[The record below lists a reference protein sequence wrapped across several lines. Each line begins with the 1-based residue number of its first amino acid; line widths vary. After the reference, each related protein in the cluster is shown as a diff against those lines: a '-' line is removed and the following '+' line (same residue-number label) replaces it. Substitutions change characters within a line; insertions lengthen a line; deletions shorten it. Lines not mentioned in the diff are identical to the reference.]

1 MPHVMKKKR
10 KGFYGKRKWE
20 LERLSDRGENS
31 ASSVQQTCV
40 AGTNDG
46 PNSFFDELARTP
58 SSSGNREIIE
68 MPRNL
73 SAEKL
78 VHSNFKQ
85 LDHRKSLSRNLRS
98 MQIEEACSNKIQDF
112 SILNQCLQSFAMCS
126 SCKSAKSRIILMQDN
141 QKKMGLAEFLFRQ
154 CTHCG
159 AQKEFTASRKLPGKG
174 GAFEVNRQ
182 AILACPSRSELKRF
196 CTKMNLPPPL
206 HKEAYNAHI
215 KQIEKELSIEAEK
228 KMNEAAIRLKDIT
241 KIKDSNKVKISANGQ
256 EIAEVAGSV
265 DGTWQKRGHS
275 SKIGVVSVLSIR
287 TGEVLDYEVLS
298 HFCQECNSHDE
309 TNDTIEYKKWKEK
322 HAPLCHIN
330 HYGSSG
336 DMECKGAIA
345 ILKEA
350 LNIED

>member
-1 MPHVMKKKR
+1 M
-10 KGFYGKRKWE
+10 
-20 LERLSDRGENS
+20 ERLSDRGENS

-46 PNSFFDELARTP
+46 PNSFFDELVRTP

-126 SCKSAKSRIILMQDN
+126 SCKSAKSRIILMQVN

-174 GAFEVNRQ
+174 GAFEVNRE
-182 AILACPSRSELKRF
+182 AILACPSRSELQRF

-241 KIKDSNKVKISANGQ
+241 KIKDSNKVKIAANGQ

-275 SKIGVVSVLSIR
+275 SKIGVVFVLSIR
-287 TGEVLDYEVLS
+287 TGEVLVYEVLS